1 MAFLF
6 YFVAMAFI
14 NVNGKMVP
22 ADLPVL
28 TADNRGYRY
37 GDGLFETIKV
47 KEGEVQLNQLH
58 FERMFSGAALLQ
70 YELPAFITAASLEEE
85 INALCRKNN
94 CEKLAR
100 VRLSVYRGSGGLYDG
115 DNKAGY
121 IIECWPLEERLT
133 RLNENGL
140 VIDIFQDA
148 AKGCDVFANLKST
161 SLMTYVMATQYAKKN
176 KLNDALILN
185 VHGRIADSTIANV
198 FIMKN
203 GIIST
208 PALSEGCIA
217 GVMRKHLLDQIS
229 RVGYKVSE
237 TTITFQDVLN
247 ADEVFLT
254 NAIRGVRWVRQCR
267 DKKYTNNITTEISHL
282 VHKCSGY

>member
-14 NVNGKMVP
+14 NVNGKTVP

-58 FERMFSGAALLQ
+58 IERLFTGADLLQ
-70 YELPAFITAASLEEE
+70 YDLPPFVTAVKLEEE
-85 INALCRKNN
+85 IKTLCRKNN

-100 VRLSVYRGSGGLYDG
+100 VRLSVSRGSGGLYDG

-121 IIECWPLEERLT
+121 VIECWPLEERLT

-148 AKGCDVFANLKST
+148 AKACDVFANLKSA
-161 SLMTYVMATQYAKKN
+161 SHLPYVMGAYYAKEN
-176 KLNDALILN
+176 KLNDSLILN
-185 VHGRIADSTIANV
+185 THGRIADSTIANV
-198 FIMKN
+198 FVVKD
-203 GIIST
+203 GFLLT

-217 GVMRKHLLDQIS
+217 GVMRRHLLNQL
-229 RVGYKVSE
+229 VVAGYKVSE
-237 TTITFQDVLN
+237 TTITIQDVLN

-254 NAIRGVRWVRQCR
+254 NAIRSVRWVKQCR
-267 DKKYTNNITTEISHL
+267 EKKYSNIITTEISRL
-282 VHKCSGY
+282 IY